1 MREVIVIDSTT
12 IMPALRTAATI
23 LLLAIISSLSAAN
36 AGARNLAGELEVRA
50 TVVPNCRLTVDPL
63 DFGDYDPLVRHE
75 AAALDAE
82 SEIRLTCT
90 RNSPASISLD
100 HGRFAPSESGSRLM
114 SDGSQRL
121 AYQLFQDSSRA
132 SIWGKGEDSV
142 SVLGTSGFSKPHT
155 LTIYGR
161 IPPGQEVLS
170 GSYSDVITAIVDF

>member
-1 MREVIVIDSTT
+1 MIFLVVVVSALWARDSD
-12 IMPALRTAATI
+12 
-23 LLLAIISSLSAAN
+23 
-36 AGARNLAGELEVRA
+36 ARNLTGEFEVRA
-50 TVVPNCRLTVDPL
+50 TVVPNCRLIVAPM

-100 HGRFAPSESGSRLM
+100 HGSFAPSDAGSRLM

-132 SIWGKGEDSV
+132 SVWGKGADSV
-142 SVLGTSGFSKPHT
+142 SVLGTSSFSNPHT

-170 GSYSDVITAIVDF
+170 GSYHDVVTAVVDF